1 MQKYKYTSL
10 EKLTW
15 VETLEYKKIYL
26 GSMTYTTTTT
36 TTKVLIIVTLH

>member
-36 TTKVLIIVTLH
+36 KVLIIVTLH